1 MNKLCFAIEDNV
13 IKGIS
18 FDRNELSGLMYE
30 STGRIQEVTVLDL
43 ARMFKTCGVQLGT
56 DWLGISPVGHSFDIP
71 RTSMDAWPDDG
82 D

>member
-18 FDRNELSGLMYE
+18 FDRNQLSGLMYE

-43 ARMFKTCGVQLGT
+43 ARMFQDKGVQLGS
-56 DWLGISPVGHSFDIP
+56 DWLAISPVGHSAPIP
-71 RTSMDAWPDDG
+71 STSIDAWPDDG

>member
-1 MNKLCFAIEDNV
+1 MNKLCFLLENNT

-18 FDRNELSGLMYE
+18 FDRNDLTKFMEGSQAK
-30 STGRIQEVTVLDL
+30 IQESTVLDL
-43 ARMFKTCGVQLGT
+43 ARMFQNKGIQLGT
-56 DWLGISPVGHSFDIP
+56 DWLGISPVGHTFEIP

>member
-30 STGRIQEVTVLDL
+30 SSGRIQEVTVLDL

-56 DWLGISPVGHSFDIP
+56 DWIGISPVVHSFDIP
-71 RTSMDAWPDDG
+71 RTSLDAWPDDG

>member
-1 MNKLCFAIEDNV
+1 MFFKFAIEDNV

-30 STGRIQEVTVLDL
+30 SSGRIQEVTVLDL

-71 RTSMDAWPDDG
+71 RTSLDAWPDDG

>member
-18 FDRNELSGLMYE
+18 FDRNELNGLMYE

-43 ARMFKTCGVQLGT
+43 ARMFKTCGIQLGT

>member
-18 FDRNELSGLMYE
+18 FDRNELNGLMYE

-43 ARMFKTCGVQLGT
+43 ARMFKTCGIQLGT
-56 DWLGISPVGHSFDIP
+56 EWLGISPVGHSFDIP

>member
-30 STGRIQEVTVLDL
+30 SSGRIQEITVLDL
-43 ARMFKTCGVQLGT
+43 VRMFQNKGIQLGT
-56 DWLGISPVGHSFDIP
+56 DWLGVAPVGHVFQIP
-71 RTSMDAWPDDG
+71 STSADAWPDDG

>member
-43 ARMFKTCGVQLGT
+43 ARMFKTCGIQLGT

>member
-30 STGRIQEVTVLDL
+30 SSGRIQEVTVLDL

-56 DWLGISPVGHSFDIP
+56 DWLGNIP
-71 RTSMDAWPDDG
+71 SWT
-82 D
+82 

>member
-18 FDRNELSGLMYE
+18 FDRNELNGLMYE

-43 ARMFKTCGVQLGT
+43 ARMFKTCGIQLGT

-71 RTSMDAWPDDG
+71 KTSMDAWPDDG
-82 D
+82 G

>member
-30 STGRIQEVTVLDL
+30 STGRIQEITVLDL
-43 ARMFKTCGVQLGT
+43 AHMFRDKSVQIGT
-56 DWLGISPVGHSFDIP
+56 DWLAVSPIGK
-71 RTSMDAWPDDG
+71 RTRRSPD
-82 D
+82 

>member
-82 D
+82 G

>member
-30 STGRIQEVTVLDL
+30 SSGRIQEVTVLDL
-43 ARMFKTCGVQLGT
+43 ARMFQNKGVQLGT
-56 DWLGISPVGHSFDIP
+56 DWLGISPVGDTFAIP
-71 RTSMDAWPDDG
+71 KTSKDLNKV
-82 D
+82 

>member
-30 STGRIQEVTVLDL
+30 SSGRIQEVTVLDL

-71 RTSMDAWPDDG
+71 RTSLDAWPDDG

>member
-30 STGRIQEVTVLDL
+30 STGRIQEITVLDL
-43 ARMFKTCGVQLGT
+43 AHMFRDKAVKIGT
-56 DWLGISPVGHSFDIP
+56 DWLAINPVGYVAPIP
-71 RTSMDAWPDDG
+71 SSSADAWANESG
-82 D
+82 

>member
-18 FDRNELSGLMYE
+18 FDRNELNGLMYE

-43 ARMFKTCGVQLGT
+43 ARMFKTCGIQLGT

-71 RTSMDAWPDDG
+71 KTSMDAWPDDG

>member
-30 STGRIQEVTVLDL
+30 SSGRIQEITVLDL
-43 ARMFKTCGVQLGT
+43 VRMFQNKGIQLGT
-56 DWLGISPVGHSFDIP
+56 DWLGVSPVGHVFQIP
-71 RTSMDAWPDDG
+71 STSADAWPDDG

>member
-30 STGRIQEVTVLDL
+30 SSGRIQEVTVLDL

-71 RTSMDAWPDDG
+71 RTSLDAWPDDG
-82 D
+82 G

>member
-30 STGRIQEVTVLDL
+30 SSGRIQEVTVLDL

>member
-1 MNKLCFAIEDNV
+1 
-13 IKGIS
+13 
-18 FDRNELSGLMYE
+18 MYE

-43 ARMFKTCGVQLGT
+43 ARMFKTCGIQLGT

-71 RTSMDAWPDDG
+71 KTSMDAWPDDG